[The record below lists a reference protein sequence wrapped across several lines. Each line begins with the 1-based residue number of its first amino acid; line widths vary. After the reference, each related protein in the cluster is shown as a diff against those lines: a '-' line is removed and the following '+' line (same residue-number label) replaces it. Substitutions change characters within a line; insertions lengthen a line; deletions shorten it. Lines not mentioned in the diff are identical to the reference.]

1 MIGAQRLLVGRQYC
15 SLRLGTASA
24 PWTTC
29 SRGPR
34 WTLLGSHAPATP
46 LNVKPFGR
54 IESDG
59 YLIEKLV
66 YETELGIIV
75 PAVLFV
81 PRTSESRK
89 PAVVYVNNKG
99 KSAGASDGTID
110 QLAKRRFVV
119 LAMDMRGCGETRPR
133 QNPDES
139 DETCRYFGQ
148 YGSAMRAFLVGK
160 TLVGPRARDISR
172 GVACWARVRRST
184 RRESAVSGG
193 GGRSD
198 IAPRSR
204 GRRTH

>member
-75 PAVLFV
+75 PAV
-81 PRTSESRK
+81 
-89 PAVVYVNNKG
+89 
-99 KSAGASDGTID
+99 
-110 QLAKRRFVV
+110 V

-133 QNPDES
+133 HNPDES

-172 GVACWARVRRST
+172 GVACWARVRRSST
-184 RRESAVSGG
+184 RRESTVSGG

>member
-1 MIGAQRLLVGRQYC
+1 M
-15 SLRLGTASA
+15 
-24 PWTTC
+24 
-29 SRGPR
+29 
-34 WTLLGSHAPATP
+34 
-46 LNVKPFGR
+46 NVKPFGR

-89 PAVVYVNNKG
+89 PAVVYVNDKG

-110 QLAKRRFVV
+110 QLAKRGFVV

-172 GVACWARVRRST
+172 GVACWARVRRSST
-184 RRESAVSGG
+184 RRESTVSGG